1 MKISPIDI
9 RQKGFE
15 KKFRGYDVEEV
26 DAYLNS
32 LSIEWQRLLDEN
44 KELRLRFENAEK
56 EVHKLREVESTLF
69 KTLKTAEDT
78 GNNIVDQANKQ
89 AELILKQA
97 KFDADSL
104 VNEAKLLSKNL
115 VDEAESESKLLVKN
129 AQEELKAINSEHREL
144 EIKKD
149 NILQELRNIANDL
162 SERVER
168 YKTKAKIELF
178 NKFDEKPS
186 PKIVEKQPI
195 EKIETIELEINEK
208 NDGSDNVVVEEEEQ
222 EEEVVSKPNP
232 GGSFFD
238 SI

>member
-9 RQKGFE
+9 RQKSFE

-26 DAYLNS
+26 DSYLNS

-44 KELRLRFENAEK
+44 RELRMRFENAEK

-78 GNNIVDQANKQ
+78 GNNIVEQANKQ

-104 VNEAKLLSKNL
+104 VNDAKAASKNL
-115 VDEAESESKLLVKN
+115 VDEAESESKILVKN
-129 AQEELKAINSEHREL
+129 AQEELKAINAEHREL

-178 NKFDEKPS
+178 NKFDEKPNLK
-186 PKIVEKQPI
+186 PNPPAQTEPIQLKLDEVEVEDKTVEKEEDQ
-195 EKIETIELEINEK
+195 
-208 NDGSDNVVVEEEEQ
+208 EEEEI
-222 EEEVVSKPNP
+222 EIAKPKS

-238 SI
+238 TI